1 MPLPAPP
8 SNLPA
13 KPGSAPVQ
21 EPVKTNACQVCGT
34 EAKYTCPRCEK
45 RTCSVACSKA
55 HKAADNCSGVRNPAA
70 YVPLNKIT
78 QGTWDGDYTWLEQGR
93 RQVAEW
99 GEGITA
105 EEAERAAKGET
116 PRRGRGG
123 ARGGRGIKRSRLD
136 GLRWAANEIG
146 AEVDLVPDGMQR
158 RKTNQSSWNAK

>member
-1 MPLPAPP
+1 M
-8 SNLPA
+8 
-13 KPGSAPVQ
+13 
-21 EPVKTNACQVCGT
+21 
-34 EAKYTCPRCEK
+34 
-45 RTCSVACSKA
+45 
-55 HKAADNCSGVRNPAA
+55 RNPAA

>member
-8 SNLPA
+8 SDLPA
-13 KPGSAPVQ
+13 KPGTAPIA
-21 EPVKTNACQVCGT
+21 EPVKTNQCQVCGQ

-45 RTCSVACSKA
+45 RTCSVACSKS
-55 HKAADNCSGVRNPAA
+55 HKATDNCSGVRNPAA

-105 EEAERAAKGET
+105 EEAERAARGDSSK
-116 PRRGRGG
+116 RGRGG
-123 ARGGRGIKRSRLD
+123 ARGGRNIRRSRLD
-136 GLRWAANEIG
+136 GLRWATSEIG